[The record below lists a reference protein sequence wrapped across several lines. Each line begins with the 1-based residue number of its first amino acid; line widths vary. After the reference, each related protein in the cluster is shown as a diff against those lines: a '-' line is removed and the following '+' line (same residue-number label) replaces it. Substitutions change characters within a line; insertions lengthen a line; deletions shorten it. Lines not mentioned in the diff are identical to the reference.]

1 LNYPPRFGTLK
12 VPFRNFNPPGG
23 SPETEIAEDEES
35 DMTSEIEHLYRIE
48 KFLESMSD
56 LDALLE
62 AIIRECSAALDAESS
77 SLALYNDKTDE
88 LYFYVVRGDD
98 DEREFEHRLKSFPLK
113 MGSGIVGWCA
123 SHRRPVIIND
133 VYNDPR
139 FDPNA
144 DRETGFTTRSILA
157 VPMIRGERLV
167 GVVEAVNKKSDT
179 GFTDHDEKVFSV
191 LAAQSA
197 LVIENAR
204 LQEESIRQARLSAM
218 GQGIA
223 GAAHCIK
230 NILNSIGGGE
240 FVIQTG
246 LKSENLQKIH
256 KGWEV
261 MRRNTRIM
269 KDLVLDMLTYSKE
282 REPELE
288 PSDLNGICEDVR
300 NLAKEKARE
309 RNVDILFNP
318 ATGLGDITLD
328 PKGIYRCILNL
339 VSNAVDACDKEE
351 GTVTIATKSKANGGR
366 VEVSISDNGCGISEE
381 DRENLF
387 KVFFS
392 TKGSKGTG
400 LGLSVT
406 EKIISEHGGSILVDS
421 EPGKGTTFFVQLPVR

>member
-1 LNYPPRFGTLK
+1 
-12 VPFRNFNPPGG
+12 
-23 SPETEIAEDEES
+23 
-35 DMTSEIEHLYRIE
+35 MTSEIDHLYRIE

-56 LDALLE
+56 LNTLLE

-77 SLALYNDKTDE
+77 SLALYDDKTDE

-98 DEREFEHRLKSFPLK
+98 EEREFENRLKSFRLK
-113 MGSGIVGWCA
+113 MGAGIVGWCA
-123 SHRRPVIIND
+123 THRKPVIIND
-133 VYNDPR
+133 VYSDPR

-144 DRETGFTTRSILA
+144 DKKTGFVTRSILA
-157 VPMIRGERLV
+157 VPMIRGDRLV
-167 GVVEAVNKKSDT
+167 GVVEAVNKQDEA
-179 GFTDHDEKVFSV
+179 GFSEHDEKVFSV

-204 LQEESIRQARLSAM
+204 LQQESIHQARLSAM

-246 LKSENLQKIH
+246 LKSDNLSKVQR
-256 KGWEV
+256 GWEV

-269 KDLVLDMLTYSKE
+269 KDLVLDMLTYSKA

-288 PSDLNGICEDVR
+288 PSDINEICDDVR
-300 NLAKEKARE
+300 KLVAGKADE
-309 RNVDILFNP
+309 RNIDVQLDRCADI
-318 ATGLGDITLD
+318 GEVTLD

-339 VSNAVDACDKEE
+339 ASNAVDACTDDN
-351 GTVTIATKSKANGGR
+351 GTVIIATGTADNGDTLT
-366 VEVSISDNGCGISEE
+366 VSVSDNGCGISEA
-381 DRENLF
+381 DRDNLF

-400 LGLSVT
+400 LGLAVT
-406 EKIISEHGGSILVDS
+406 EKIISEHGGTIHVAS
-421 EPGKGTTFFVQLPVR
+421 EHGHGTTFTFRLPVR